1 MSERMFWLSVST
13 QCFKDKNGIY
23 WGNVQYTKHRIDITQ
38 FVELVKKGYCFCHCF
53 NVPMYDKFGQ
63 KDKCNDKFQEAY
75 LLFIDIDD
83 SVISMDNFITKLSY
97 KPTVAY
103 TTPNNH
109 TQRSNWMYRFR
120 LCYLLNQPITDVD
133 TYKNVYH
140 SLIRCIERDIQGF
153 HNKDNCG
160 QSASQQFSGNGSGNC
175 EVWQS
180 NEIYNLTSLI
190 SKTPMPK
197 SETITRKAET
207 TNIIDDVSISDYE
220 FMEDVNKLNPYDL
233 IRKYHER
240 YPFYER
246 TPLEYV
252 DGYAILPQNYT
263 QIRRKCTFDS
273 FHKDNGELKT
283 WLKVKKIRDGEG
295 RKKKLYTA
303 ALIRKQ
309 IYPNVSAEHLLFN
322 LIVDRTYFYD
332 NSDKELTNAR
342 LLDMAKRVVATPL
355 EDIRISLFR
364 PKEYEVDK
372 EYCRLHGIAP
382 NEMKNRVR
390 KALKDQQIGEC
401 YDCGMSVKDNLQMMK
416 EMGMKISKSRL
427 YQWCNENGIPTD
439 PFRQYKDTVDLN
451 VCNCI
456 HPSTT
461 ITAA

>member
-1 MSERMFWLSVST
+1 MSEKQFLLSVST
-13 QCFKDKNGIY
+13 QYFVDKNSIR
-23 WGNVQYTKHRIDITQ
+23 WGSVEYRKLKMSIAQ

-53 NVPMYDKFGQ
+53 NVSDDSIVLQ
-63 KDKCNDKFQEAY
+63 KDKRNDKFKEAY
-75 LLFIDIDD
+75 MIFVDIDD
-83 SVISMDNFITKLSY
+83 SIISIKDFITKLSY
-97 KPTVAY
+97 RPTVAY

-109 TQRSNWMYRFR
+109 TQKSNWMYRFR
-120 LCYLLNQPITDVD
+120 LCYLLNQPITDVE
-133 TYKNVYH
+133 TYKQAYH
-140 SLIRCIERDIQGF
+140 SIISGIENDVKGF

-175 EVWQS
+175 EVWKS
-180 NEIYNLTSLI
+180 SEIYNLTSLNTT
-190 SKTPMPK
+190 TPIPK
-197 SETITRKAET
+197 SETITHKAET
-207 TNIIDDVSISDYE
+207 TNITGDVSISDYE

-233 IRKYHER
+233 IRKYYEK

-273 FHKDNGELKT
+273 FYKDNGELKT

-295 RKKKLYTA
+295 RKRKLYTA

-322 LIVDRTYFYD
+322 LVVDRTYFYD

-355 EDIRISLFR
+355 EDIRIPLFR
-364 PKEYEVDK
+364 PKEFEVDK
-372 EYCRLHGIAP
+372 KYCRLHGISP
-382 NEMKNRVR
+382 NEMKNSV
-390 KALKDQQIGEC
+390 KKILKDQQIGEC
-401 YDCGMSVKDNLQMMK
+401 YDCSRSVKDNLQMMK
-416 EMGMKISKSRL
+416 EIGMKIGKSRL
-427 YQWCNENGIPTD
+427 YQWCKENGIPTD
-439 PFRQYKDTVDLN
+439 PFRQHKDTMDMN
-451 VCNCI
+451 VCYCTYPAI
-456 HPSTT
+456 